1 VEAVAGE
8 AEVRFHPAVVV
19 AVGEAAELHICPVA
33 AAVADMD
40 KPESAHIAVEVAVA
54 APAAGNQRV
63 RWHLLLP
70 LE

>member
-19 AVGEAAELHICPVA
+19 AVGEAAELHICPA